1 MKGYW
6 VDSKVKMPNRISYN
20 YTPSLIAKSTF
31 FYLQSLGYFF
41 CDSEYYTKREG
52 YRSYLLIYTI
62 SGKGYAKY
70 RGKSYEIKAGQV
82 LLMDCYDYQEY
93 RTDTT
98 ELWQFKWIHFN
109 GSTSA
114 EYFNLIYDRFGPVID
129 MYGRLRL
136 LECLDEIINQVTQN
150 NFHLEVNISKFI
162 MEILSELLL
171 SDAQKKEELEFKI
184 LNENI
189 KSALELV
196 ENNYEKD
203 ISLKDM
209 ASAACSS
216 EFHFS
221 RVFKRVTGYSPYEY
235 LLKYRINRAKSH
247 LKDSNLTVEEIA
259 GLVGFGSISNFI
271 RTFKSLEEMTPLKYR
286 KYWVQ

>member
-6 VDSKVKMPNRISYN
+6 VDGKVNMPNMVSYN

-31 FYLQSLGYFF
+31 FYLQALGHFF

-70 RGKSYEIKAGQV
+70 RGRSYETREGQV
-82 LLMDCYDYQEY
+82 LFMDCYDYQEY
-93 RTDTT
+93 WTDKT
-98 ELWQFKWIHFN
+98 ELWQFKWIHFS
-109 GSTSA
+109 GGTSS
-114 EYFNLIYDRFGPVID
+114 EYFKLIYDRFGPVID
-129 MYGRLRL
+129 MHGRPCL
-136 LECLDEIINQVTQN
+136 LECLDVIIKQVMHNDFQ
-150 NFHLEVNISKFI
+150 LEVNVSRLIV
-162 MEILSELLL
+162 EILSELLL
-171 SDAQKKEELEFKI
+171 SDVQKKEELELKFF
-184 LNENI
+184 NENI
-189 KSALELV
+189 RSALEYV

-209 ASAACSS
+209 ASAACCS

-247 LKDSNLTVEEIA
+247 LKDSNSTVEEIA
-259 GLVGFGSISNFI
+259 GLVGFSSISNFI

-286 KYWVQ
+286 KYWIG